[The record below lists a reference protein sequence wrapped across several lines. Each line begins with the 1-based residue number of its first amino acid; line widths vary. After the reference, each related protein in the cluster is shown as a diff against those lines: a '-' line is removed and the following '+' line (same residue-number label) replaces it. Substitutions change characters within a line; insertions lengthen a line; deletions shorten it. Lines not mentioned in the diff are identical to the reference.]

1 MQDIDNLKELDKK
14 DEKDEKDEKA
24 EKAKEVRRLI
34 IQMIAEANSGHP
46 GGSLSMTDIITTLYF
61 SIMNHS
67 AANPTWEERDRFV
80 LSKGH
85 ACPAFY
91 AVLALCGYFPISEL
105 MNLRKLGSI
114 LQGHPD
120 HEVTPGVDFSTGSLG
135 QGISAACGM
144 ALAGKIDKKNYRV
157 YVIIGD
163 GESQEGQVW
172 EAAMSA
178 AHYKLDNLCA
188 FLDYNKLQIDGE
200 VEKIMNI
207 EPVVDKWKAFGWN
220 TLRIDGHSIEQIIE
234 AVGIAH
240 KTKDKPTMIV
250 ADTIKGKGVSFMEG
264 RVGFHGVAPTRDQ
277 EQQALSELM

>member
-1 MQDIDNLKELDKK
+1 MEDVTNLKER
-14 DEKDEKDEKA
+14 
-24 EKAKEVRRLI
+24 AKEVRRLI
-34 IQMIAEANSGHP
+34 IKMIAEANSGHP

-67 AANPTWEERDRFV
+67 AVNPKWEERDRFV

-91 AVLALCGYFPISEL
+91 AVLALCGYFPVSEL

-120 HEVTPGVDFSTGSLG
+120 SKVTPGVDFSTGSLG
-135 QGISAACGM
+135 QGISGACGM

-157 YVIIGD
+157 YAIIGD

-172 EAAMSA
+172 ESAMSA
-178 AHYKLDNLCA
+178 AHYKLDNLCV

-200 VEKIMNI
+200 VAKIMNI

-240 KTKDKPTMIV
+240 KIKDKPTMIV
-250 ADTIKGKGVSFMEG
+250 ADTIKGKGVSYMEG
-264 RVGFHGVAPTRDQ
+264 KVCFHGAAPTRDQ
-277 EQQALSELM
+277 EQQALRELE

>member
-1 MQDIDNLKELDKK
+1 MENIANLKER
-14 DEKDEKDEKA
+14 
-24 EKAKEVRRLI
+24 AKEVRRLI
-34 IQMIAEANSGHP
+34 IKMIAEANSGHP
-46 GGSLSMTDIITTLYF
+46 GGSLSMTDIITILYF

-67 AANPTWEERDRFV
+67 STNPAWEERDRFV

-91 AVLALCGYFPISEL
+91 AVLALCGYFPVSEL
-105 MNLRKLGSI
+105 MNLRKLGSM

-120 HEVTPGVDFSTGSLG
+120 SKVTPGVDFSTGSLG

-144 ALAGKIDKKNYRV
+144 ALAGKIDKKDYRV
-157 YVIIGD
+157 YAIIGD

-188 FLDYNKLQIDGE
+188 FLDHNKLQIDGE
-200 VEKIMNI
+200 VKNIMNI

-234 AVGIAH
+234 AIGIAH

-264 RVGFHGVAPTRDQ
+264 KVGFHGVAPTREQ
-277 EQQALSELM
+277 ERQALSELE

>member
-1 MQDIDNLKELDKK
+1 MEDIANLKER
-14 DEKDEKDEKA
+14 
-24 EKAKEVRRLI
+24 AKEVRRLI
-34 IQMIAEANSGHP
+34 IQMITEANSGHP

-67 AANPTWEERDRFV
+67 STNPAWEERDRFV

-91 AVLALCGYFPISEL
+91 AVLALCGYFPTSEL

-120 HEVTPGVDFSTGSLG
+120 SKVTPGVDFSTGSLG

-144 ALAGKIDKKNYRV
+144 ALSGKIDKKDYRV
-157 YVIIGD
+157 YAIIGD

-188 FLDYNKLQIDGE
+188 FLDHNKLQIDGE

-220 TLRIDGHSIEQIIE
+220 TLRIDGHSFEQIIE
-234 AVGIAH
+234 AVEIAH

-264 RVGFHGVAPTRDQ
+264 KVGFHGVAPTREQ
-277 EQQALSELM
+277 ERQALSELA